1 MSDEKKT
8 RPELKGRKVP
18 STVLADV
25 LMGEV
30 HREAKA
36 RKIDLAD
43 KEKGQALVDEAL
55 AGKIGH
61 EYGKAFSTWLKADA
75 SAAQKKTWPNTFRVY
90 CIKYWKAGGVPDLP
104 AKKRKLAP
112 EGSAESLQAA
122 VEKGAKKA
130 AARTAKKTTAKQ
142 TASKKTTARKSA

>member
-8 RPELKGRKVP
+8 RPELNGRKVP

-25 LMGEV
+25 LMAQV
-30 HREAKA
+30 HVEAKR
-36 RKIDLAD
+36 RKVDLAD
-43 KEKGQALVDEAL
+43 KEAAQTLIDEAL
-55 AGKIGH
+55 AGKIGG
-61 EYGKAFSTWLKADA
+61 EYGKAFAKWLKGDA
-75 SAAQKKTWPNTFRVY
+75 STAQKETWPRTFRTY
-90 CIKYWKAGGVPDLP
+90 CVKYWKAGGVPDLA

-130 AARTAKKTTAKQ
+130 AAKTAKKATG
-142 TASKKTTARKSA
+142 KKTTSRKKATA